1 MKYFIAVFFLLI
13 TTACTDRESQPIE
26 PARYGELDLFLEEI
40 NPEDAEVLYRQYMR
54 ERMDL
59 EQKFRDKLVAQKKLE
74 SSERITDRSIN
85 RELESYGLVTLP
97 TLMDTLNKVDDEIK
111 RQNRFIVDMSS
122 TLSELQRDPNVD
134 PSIVRA
140 KNLVS
145 SYTQSYDE
153 LYTILEDIFIAQKK
167 LDLAPNKKDQAELNQ
182 QIKSAA
188 FLASS
193 VQQDIVED
201 IE

>member
-74 SSERITDRSIN
+74 SSERVTDRSIN

-97 TLMDTLNKVDDEIK
+97 TLMDTLNKVNDEIK

-145 SYTQSYDE
+145 SYTQSYGE

>member
-13 TTACTDRESQPIE
+13 IAACTDRESAPIE
-26 PARYGELDLFLEEI
+26 PARYGELNLFLEEVD
-40 NPEDAEVLYRQYMR
+40 PKDAEVLYRQYMR

-59 EQKFRDKLVAQKKLE
+59 EQKYRDELTALKKLQ
-74 SSERITDRSIN
+74 SSGRVVQRNIN
-85 RELESYGLVTLP
+85 KELESYGLITLP
-97 TLMDTLNKVDDEIK
+97 TLMDTLSKVDEEIK
-111 RQNRFIVDMSS
+111 RQSRFVADMSS

-134 PSIVRA
+134 PSIIKA

-145 SYTQSYDE
+145 NYTNSYED
-153 LYTILEDIFIAQKK
+153 LYTILEDIYIAQKK

-182 QIKSAA
+182 QIKSAV

-193 VQQDIVED
+193 VQQDIVDDLE
-201 IE
+201 

>member
-59 EQKFRDKLVAQKKLE
+59 EQKYRDKLVAQKKLE
-74 SSERITDRSIN
+74 SSERVTDRSIN

-153 LYTILEDIFIAQKK
+153 LYTILEDIYIAQKK

>member
-13 TTACTDRESQPIE
+13 IAACTDRESAPIE
-26 PARYGELDLFLEEI
+26 PPRYGELNLFLEEVD
-40 NPEDAEVLYRQYMR
+40 PKDAEVLYRQYMR

-59 EQKFRDKLVAQKKLE
+59 EQKFRDELTALKKLQ
-74 SSERITDRSIN
+74 SSGRVVQRNIN
-85 RELESYGLVTLP
+85 KELESYGLITLP
-97 TLMDTLNKVDDEIK
+97 TLMDTLSKVDEEIK
-111 RQNRFIVDMSS
+111 RQSRFVADMSS

-134 PSIVRA
+134 PSIIKA

-145 SYTQSYDE
+145 NYTNSYED
-153 LYTILEDIFIAQKK
+153 LYTILEDIYIAQKK

-182 QIKSAA
+182 QIKSAV

-193 VQQDIVED
+193 VQQDIVDDLE
-201 IE
+201 